1 MIDRMLDTSLRV
13 ALTVAALGSV
23 IMLAVMVLDLFIPA
37 RWNWFNALAFFS
49 ATTLLAGAR
58 FLHNVCPLRR
68 KSVRSDAKHSRFQ
81 GQDSVCFVWR
91 ADT

>member
-1 MIDRMLDTSLRV
+1 MVDRFLDTALRV

-23 IMLAVMVLDLFIPA
+23 IMLAVMVIDLFVPA

-58 FLHNVCPLRR
+58 FLH
-68 KSVRSDAKHSRFQ
+68 SRVPPAEMLQ
-81 GQDSVCFVWR
+81 AR
-91 ADT
+91 